1 MSDNLQ
7 TGEAE
12 NSVDPTSNPETNLEA
27 TAPRRRR
34 RTLTTSE
41 DDNDRAFTN
50 EDIAKE
56 AKVEADVEVTS
67 DVREEVEEPQRNV
80 RRRTSAATRVTELE
94 ASPAVPA
101 VQAKPT
107 IGSSIPPSFVEKV
120 SAEIKETAKTSGGR
134 KRTQKDQSQNKTQS
148 PSQKDNSKPKRKLK
162 SDSPRSEANL
172 SYIEADLGADDSV
185 ILDKKT
191 LKARRGKS
199 RKGKPTG
206 RYTMY
211 AHVDK
216 KGNTQLAITEGR
228 ILTEHYVARPDV
240 DETTSIDGNI
250 YLGKV
255 QNVLPGMEAAFI
267 DIGTPKNAVLYRADV
282 MYEGDKKN
290 EDGEESGGRSHSHN
304 RQQKSSVR
312 IEEILKNNQ
321 MVMVQVTKNPIMH
334 KGARLTQEVSLAGRF
349 VVLIPNQPTTYG
361 ISKRLPDD
369 ERRRLRRI
377 LDAIRPDDAG
387 LIVRTAAEGATD
399 DELRRD
405 MLRLVEQWNQIKELS
420 VNAAKSKKPTLLY
433 REPDLVM
440 RMIRE
445 EFNREYRAIVVDN
458 KDLYKEILKYVEA
471 IMPELTERVELY
483 KETKEL
489 DLFERYH
496 VTEQLVKALDRK
508 VWLPSGGSLIIE
520 RTEALTVID
529 VNTGKNVG
537 TTNLEETVFE
547 NNLEAAHEIAHQL
560 RLRDI
565 GGIIVIDF
573 IDMEIEKN
581 RFKLTETLR
590 EALARD
596 KTRTQVFEVTEL
608 GLVQMTRKRL
618 SEGMVESFTYECQA
632 CQGRGFVIEDK
643 MIGGYSPEQLAADG
657 KSDSNNQPK
666 QKGK

>member
-1 MSDNLQ
+1 MSENNQ
-7 TGEAE
+7 SGEAE
-12 NSVDPTSNPETNLEA
+12 LATSNTKTEVNKLEKEP
-27 TAPRRRR
+27 TRRR
-34 RTLTTSE
+34 RTVLTSSE

-56 AKVEADVEVTS
+56 AKADTGS
-67 DVREEVEEPQRNV
+67 
-80 RRRTSAATRVTELE
+80 E
-94 ASPAVPA
+94 ASNETKSDNSTDPQSKNSRTRRKRTTAAEHEAKIEESKEKPKV
-101 VQAKPT
+101 VAKPS
-107 IGSSIPPSFVEKV
+107 IGSSIPPSFVAQVNSDIKTKTAEDEKKTKKI
-120 SAEIKETAKTSGGR
+120 EKEKTAR
-134 KRTQKDQSQNKTQS
+134 KRTVKDSTKNK
-148 PSQKDNSKPKRKLK
+148 KKPK

-172 SYIEADLGADDSV
+172 AYIEADLGEDDGV
-185 ILDKKT
+185 TLDKKT

-228 ILTEHYVARPDV
+228 ILTEHYVARPDI

-255 QNVLPGMEAAFI
+255 QNVLPGMEAAFV
-267 DIGTPKNAVLYRADV
+267 DIGTPKNAVLYRADIMQEPTAGEEV
-282 MYEGDKKN
+282 DHEHSRRRSNVKSSIRIEDILKKN
-290 EDGEESGGRSHSHN
+290 
-304 RQQKSSVR
+304 
-312 IEEILKNNQ
+312 Q
-321 MVMVQVTKNPIMH
+321 MTMVQVTKNPIMH

-349 VVLIPNQPTTYG
+349 VVLIPNQPSTYG

-399 DELRRD
+399 DELQRD
-405 MLRLVEQWNQIKELS
+405 MMRLVDQWNQIKELS
-420 VNAAKSKKPTLLY
+420 LRAAKSKQPTLLY

-445 EFNREYRAIVVDN
+445 EFNREYRAIVVDD
-458 KDLYKEILKYVEA
+458 KKLFEEISKYVEA
-471 IMPELTERVELY
+471 IMPGLSERVELY
-483 KETKEL
+483 EDSSEL
-489 DLFERYH
+489 ALFERFH
-496 VTEQLVKALDRK
+496 ITEQLVKALDRK

-537 TTNLEETVFE
+537 TTSLEETVY
-547 NNLEAAHEIAHQL
+547 NNNIEAAHEIAHQL

-573 IDMEIEKN
+573 VDMEIEKN
-581 RFKLTETLR
+581 RIKLTDTMR
-590 EALARD
+590 EALSRD

-618 SEGMVESFTYECQA
+618 SEGMVESFTYECQS
-632 CQGRGFVIEDK
+632 CGGRGFVIEDQ
-643 MIGGYSPEQLAADG
+643 MVGGFSPKQLLSDG
-657 KSDSNNQPK
+657 KSTT
-666 QKGK
+666 

>member
-1 MSDNLQ
+1 M
-7 TGEAE
+7 
-12 NSVDPTSNPETNLEA
+12 V
-27 TAPRRRR
+27 
-34 RTLTTSE
+34 
-41 DDNDRAFTN
+41 
-50 EDIAKE
+50 
-56 AKVEADVEVTS
+56 
-67 DVREEVEEPQRNV
+67 
-80 RRRTSAATRVTELE
+80 
-94 ASPAVPA
+94 
-101 VQAKPT
+101 AKPS
-107 IGSSIPPSFVEKV
+107 IGSSIPPSFVAQVNSDIKTKTAEDEKKTKKI
-120 SAEIKETAKTSGGR
+120 EKEKTAR
-134 KRTQKDQSQNKTQS
+134 KRTVKDSTKNK
-148 PSQKDNSKPKRKLK
+148 KKPK

-172 SYIEADLGADDSV
+172 AYIEADLGEDDGV
-185 ILDKKT
+185 TLDKKT

-228 ILTEHYVARPDV
+228 ILTEHYVARPDI

-255 QNVLPGMEAAFI
+255 QNVLPGMEAAFV
-267 DIGTPKNAVLYRADV
+267 DIGTPKNAVLYRADIMQEPTAGEEV
-282 MYEGDKKN
+282 DHEHSRRRSNVKSSIRIEDILKKN
-290 EDGEESGGRSHSHN
+290 
-304 RQQKSSVR
+304 
-312 IEEILKNNQ
+312 Q
-321 MVMVQVTKNPIMH
+321 MTMVQVTKNPIMH

-349 VVLIPNQPTTYG
+349 VVLIPNQPSTYG

-399 DELRRD
+399 DELQRD
-405 MLRLVEQWNQIKELS
+405 MMRLVDQWNQIKELS
-420 VNAAKSKKPTLLY
+420 LRAAKSKQPTLLY

-445 EFNREYRAIVVDN
+445 EFNREYRAIVVDD
-458 KDLYKEILKYVEA
+458 KKLFEEISKYVEA
-471 IMPELTERVELY
+471 IMPGLSERVELY
-483 KETKEL
+483 EDSSEL
-489 DLFERYH
+489 ALFERFH
-496 VTEQLVKALDRK
+496 ITEQLVKALDRK

-537 TTNLEETVFE
+537 TTSLEETVY
-547 NNLEAAHEIAHQL
+547 NNNIEAAHEIAHQL

-573 IDMEIEKN
+573 VDMEIEKN
-581 RFKLTETLR
+581 RIKLTDTMR
-590 EALARD
+590 EALSRD

-618 SEGMVESFTYECQA
+618 SEGMVESFTYECQS
-632 CQGRGFVIEDK
+632 CGGRGFVIEDQ
-643 MIGGYSPEQLAADG
+643 MVGGFSPKQLLSDG
-657 KSDSNNQPK
+657 KSTT
-666 QKGK
+666 

>member
-1 MSDNLQ
+1 MSDNIQ
-7 TGEAE
+7 SGDAE
-12 NSVDPTSNPETNLEA
+12 FNSPNTTTEKILETQV
-27 TAPRRRR
+27 PRRRR
-34 RTLTTSE
+34 RTTLTTSE

-50 EDIAKE
+50 EDIAAE
-56 AKVEADVEVTS
+56 AKIEAIDES
-67 DVREEVEEPQRNV
+67 IAGSEPQAQSKAKSTEAKISR
-80 RRRTSAATRVTELE
+80 RRRTSAPDTATESEEIKPKVI
-94 ASPAVPA
+94 P
-101 VQAKPT
+101 KPT
-107 IGSSIPPSFVEKV
+107 IGSSIPPSFVNQVNADIKDRETKKN
-120 SAEIKETAKTSGGR
+120 SANEKTSR
-134 KRTQKDQSQNKTQS
+134 KRTQKDVTKKESSRSHK
-148 PSQKDNSKPKRKLK
+148 KLR
-162 SDSPRSEANL
+162 SDSPRSESNL
-172 SYIEADLGADDSV
+172 SYIEADLGDDDAV
-185 ILDKKT
+185 KLDKKT
-191 LKARRGKS
+191 LKARRGQS

-228 ILTEHYVARPDV
+228 ILTEHYVARPDI

-255 QNVLPGMEAAFI
+255 QNVLPGMEAAFV
-267 DIGTPKNAVLYRADV
+267 DIGTPKNAVLYRADLV
-282 MYEGDKKN
+282 LDEEHGGDS
-290 EDGEESGGRSHSHN
+290 DGEQHSRGRSHSRSN
-304 RQQKSSVR
+304 NSSIR
-312 IEEILKNNQ
+312 IENILKNNQ
-321 MVMVQVTKNPIMH
+321 MTMVQVTKNPIMH

-405 MLRLVEQWNQIKELS
+405 MLRLVDQWSQIKELS
-420 VNAAKSKKPTLLY
+420 VRAAKSKKPTLLY
-433 REPDLVM
+433 KEPDLVM

-458 KDLYKEILKYVEA
+458 EELHNEIKKYVEA
-471 IMPELTERVELY
+471 IMPELTERVEFYQDKKKL
-483 KETKEL
+483 E
-489 DLFERYH
+489 LFERYH
-496 VTEQLVKALDRK
+496 ITEQLVKGLDRK

-537 TTNLEETVFE
+537 TTNLEETVFD
-547 NNLEAAHEIAHQL
+547 NNIEAAHEIAHQL

-581 RFKLTETLR
+581 RIKLTETLR

-618 SEGMVESFTYECQA
+618 SEGMVESFTYECKT
-632 CQGRGFVIEDK
+632 CGGRGFVIEDE
-643 MIGGYSPEQLAADG
+643 MVGGYSPEQLLLDS
-657 KSDSNNQPK
+657 KSMAQPK
-666 QKGK
+666 A

>member
-1 MSDNLQ
+1 MSDNTQ
-7 TGEAE
+7 TGEAL
-12 NSVDPTSNPETNLEA
+12 NAADPTSNSETTLEE

-41 DDNDRAFTN
+41 VDNDRAFTN
-50 EDIAKE
+50 EDIAQE
-56 AKVEADVEVTS
+56 AKEESDIPVVTDVASTGEAPKTS
-67 DVREEVEEPQRNV
+67 
-80 RRRTSAATRVTELE
+80 RRRTTKTTHD
-94 ASPAVPA
+94 AVP
-101 VQAKPT
+101 AKPT

-120 SAEIKETAKTSGGR
+120 SAELKEIAKPTGR
-134 KRTQKDQSQNKTQS
+134 KRTQKDTSQAKAAPS
-148 PSQKDNSKPKRKLK
+148 SQKEGSKPKKKLR

-172 SYIEADLGADDSV
+172 SYIEADMGADDSV

-290 EDGEESGGRSHSHN
+290 EDGEEQTGGRSHSHN

-312 IEEILKNNQ
+312 IEDILKNNQ

-405 MLRLVEQWNQIKELS
+405 MLRLVDQWNQIKELS
-420 VNAAKSKKPTLLY
+420 ERAAKSKKPTLLY

-471 IMPELTERVELY
+471 IMPELVERVELY
-483 KETKEL
+483 KDSKEL

-537 TTNLEETVFE
+537 TTNLEETVFQ
-547 NNLEAAHEIAHQL
+547 NNLEAAEEIAHQL

-657 KSDSNNQPK
+657 KSDTNNQPK
-666 QKGK
+666 QNSKK

>member
-1 MSDNLQ
+1 MSENNQ
-7 TGEAE
+7 SGEAE
-12 NSVDPTSNPETNLEA
+12 LATSNTKTEVNKLEKEP
-27 TAPRRRR
+27 TRRR
-34 RTLTTSE
+34 RTVLTSSE

-56 AKVEADVEVTS
+56 AKADTGSETSNETKSDNSTDSQSKNSRTRRKRTTAAEHEAKI
-67 DVREEVEEPQRNV
+67 EESKEKPKVV
-80 RRRTSAATRVTELE
+80 
-94 ASPAVPA
+94 
-101 VQAKPT
+101 AKPS
-107 IGSSIPPSFVEKV
+107 IGSSIPPSFVAQVNSDIKTKTAEDEKKTKKI
-120 SAEIKETAKTSGGR
+120 EKEKTAR
-134 KRTQKDQSQNKTQS
+134 KRTVKDSTKNK
-148 PSQKDNSKPKRKLK
+148 KKPK

-172 SYIEADLGADDSV
+172 AYIEADLGEDDGV
-185 ILDKKT
+185 TLDKKT

-228 ILTEHYVARPDV
+228 ILTEHYVARPDI

-255 QNVLPGMEAAFI
+255 QNVLPGMEAAFV
-267 DIGTPKNAVLYRADV
+267 DIGTPKNAVLYRADIMQEPTAGEEV
-282 MYEGDKKN
+282 DHEHSRRRSNVKSSIRIEDILKKN
-290 EDGEESGGRSHSHN
+290 
-304 RQQKSSVR
+304 
-312 IEEILKNNQ
+312 Q
-321 MVMVQVTKNPIMH
+321 MTMVQVTKNPIMH

-349 VVLIPNQPTTYG
+349 VVLIPNQPSTYG

-377 LDAIRPDDAG
+377 LDAICPDDAG

-399 DELRRD
+399 DELQRD
-405 MLRLVEQWNQIKELS
+405 MMRLVDQWNQIKELS
-420 VNAAKSKKPTLLY
+420 LRAAKSKQPTLLY

-445 EFNREYRAIVVDN
+445 EFNREYRAIVVDD
-458 KDLYKEILKYVEA
+458 KKLFEEISKYVEA
-471 IMPELTERVELY
+471 IMPGLSERVELY
-483 KETKEL
+483 EDSSEL
-489 DLFERYH
+489 ALFERFH
-496 VTEQLVKALDRK
+496 ITEQLVKALDRK

-537 TTNLEETVFE
+537 TTSLEETVY
-547 NNLEAAHEIAHQL
+547 NNNIEAAHEIAHQL

-573 IDMEIEKN
+573 VDMEIEKN
-581 RFKLTETLR
+581 RIKLTDTMR
-590 EALARD
+590 EALSRD

-618 SEGMVESFTYECQA
+618 SEGMVESFTYECQS
-632 CQGRGFVIEDK
+632 CGGRGFVIEDQ
-643 MIGGYSPEQLAADG
+643 MVGGFSPKQLLSDG
-657 KSDSNNQPK
+657 KSTT
-666 QKGK
+666 

>member
-1 MSDNLQ
+1 MSENNQ
-7 TGEAE
+7 SGEAE
-12 NSVDPTSNPETNLEA
+12 LATSNTKTEVNKLEKEP
-27 TAPRRRR
+27 TRRR
-34 RTLTTSE
+34 RTVLTSSE

-56 AKVEADVEVTS
+56 AKADTGSETSNETKSDNSTDSQSKNSRTRRKRTTAAEHEAKI
-67 DVREEVEEPQRNV
+67 EESKEKPKVV
-80 RRRTSAATRVTELE
+80 
-94 ASPAVPA
+94 
-101 VQAKPT
+101 AKPS
-107 IGSSIPPSFVEKV
+107 IGSSIPPSFVAQVNSDIKTKTAEDEKKTKKI
-120 SAEIKETAKTSGGR
+120 EKEKTAR
-134 KRTQKDQSQNKTQS
+134 KRTVKDSTKNK
-148 PSQKDNSKPKRKLK
+148 KKPK

-172 SYIEADLGADDSV
+172 AYIEADLGEDDGV
-185 ILDKKT
+185 TLDKKT

-228 ILTEHYVARPDV
+228 ILTEHYVARPDI

-255 QNVLPGMEAAFI
+255 QNVLPGMEAAFV
-267 DIGTPKNAVLYRADV
+267 DIGTPKNAVLYRADIMQEPTAGEEV
-282 MYEGDKKN
+282 DHEHSRRRSNVKSSIRIEDILKKN
-290 EDGEESGGRSHSHN
+290 
-304 RQQKSSVR
+304 
-312 IEEILKNNQ
+312 Q
-321 MVMVQVTKNPIMH
+321 MTMVQVTKNPIMH

-349 VVLIPNQPTTYG
+349 VVLIPNQPSTYG

-399 DELRRD
+399 DELQRD
-405 MLRLVEQWNQIKELS
+405 MMRLVDQWNQIKELS
-420 VNAAKSKKPTLLY
+420 LRAAKSKQPTLLY

-445 EFNREYRAIVVDN
+445 EFNREYRAIVVDD
-458 KDLYKEILKYVEA
+458 KKLFEEISKYVEA
-471 IMPELTERVELY
+471 IMPGLSERVELY
-483 KETKEL
+483 EDSSEL
-489 DLFERYH
+489 ALFERFH
-496 VTEQLVKALDRK
+496 ITEQLVKALDRK

-537 TTNLEETVFE
+537 TTSLEETVY
-547 NNLEAAHEIAHQL
+547 NNNIEAAHEIAHQL

-573 IDMEIEKN
+573 VDMEIEKN
-581 RFKLTETLR
+581 RIKLTDTMR
-590 EALARD
+590 EALSRD

-618 SEGMVESFTYECQA
+618 SEGMVESFTYECQS
-632 CQGRGFVIEDK
+632 CGGRGFVIEDQ
-643 MIGGYSPEQLAADG
+643 MVGGFSPKQLLSDG
-657 KSDSNNQPK
+657 KSTT
-666 QKGK
+666 

>member
-1 MSDNLQ
+1 MSENNQ
-7 TGEAE
+7 SGEAE
-12 NSVDPTSNPETNLEA
+12 LATSNTKTEVNKLEKEP
-27 TAPRRRR
+27 TRRR
-34 RTLTTSE
+34 RTVLTSSE

-56 AKVEADVEVTS
+56 AKADTGSETSNETKSDNSTDSQSKNSRTRRKRTTAAEHEAKI
-67 DVREEVEEPQRNV
+67 EESKEKPKVV
-80 RRRTSAATRVTELE
+80 
-94 ASPAVPA
+94 
-101 VQAKPT
+101 AKPS
-107 IGSSIPPSFVEKV
+107 IGSSIPPSFVAQVNSDIKTKTAEDEKKTKKI
-120 SAEIKETAKTSGGR
+120 EKEKTAR
-134 KRTQKDQSQNKTQS
+134 KRTVKDSTKNK
-148 PSQKDNSKPKRKLK
+148 KKPK

-172 SYIEADLGADDSV
+172 AYIEADLGEDDGV
-185 ILDKKT
+185 TLDKKT

-228 ILTEHYVARPDV
+228 ILTEHYVARPDI

-255 QNVLPGMEAAFI
+255 QNVLPGMEAAFV
-267 DIGTPKNAVLYRADV
+267 DIGTPKNAVLYRADIMQEPTAGEEV
-282 MYEGDKKN
+282 DHEHSRRRSNVKSSIRIEDILKKN
-290 EDGEESGGRSHSHN
+290 
-304 RQQKSSVR
+304 
-312 IEEILKNNQ
+312 Q
-321 MVMVQVTKNPIMH
+321 MTMVQVTKNPIMH

-349 VVLIPNQPTTYG
+349 VVLIHNQPSTYG

-399 DELRRD
+399 DELQRD
-405 MLRLVEQWNQIKELS
+405 MMRLVDQWNQIKELS
-420 VNAAKSKKPTLLY
+420 LRAAKSKQPTLLY

-445 EFNREYRAIVVDN
+445 EFNREYRAIVVDD
-458 KDLYKEILKYVEA
+458 KKLFEEISKYVEA
-471 IMPELTERVELY
+471 IMPGLSERVELY
-483 KETKEL
+483 EDSSEL
-489 DLFERYH
+489 ALFERFH
-496 VTEQLVKALDRK
+496 ITEQLVKALDRK

-537 TTNLEETVFE
+537 TTSLEETVY
-547 NNLEAAHEIAHQL
+547 NNNIEAAHEIAHQL

-573 IDMEIEKN
+573 VDMEIEKN
-581 RFKLTETLR
+581 RIKLTYY
-590 EALARD
+590 
-596 KTRTQVFEVTEL
+596 F
-608 GLVQMTRKRL
+608 
-618 SEGMVESFTYECQA
+618 
-632 CQGRGFVIEDK
+632 
-643 MIGGYSPEQLAADG
+643 
-657 KSDSNNQPK
+657 
-666 QKGK
+666 

>member
-1 MSDNLQ
+1 MSENNQ
-7 TGEAE
+7 SGEAE
-12 NSVDPTSNPETNLEA
+12 LATSNTKTEVNKLEKEP
-27 TAPRRRR
+27 TRRR
-34 RTLTTSE
+34 RTVLTSSE

-56 AKVEADVEVTS
+56 AKADTGSETSNETKSDNSTDPQSKNSRTRRKRTTAAEHEAKI
-67 DVREEVEEPQRNV
+67 EESKEKPKVV
-80 RRRTSAATRVTELE
+80 
-94 ASPAVPA
+94 
-101 VQAKPT
+101 AKPS
-107 IGSSIPPSFVEKV
+107 IGSSIPPSFVAQVNSDIKTKTAEDEKKTKKI
-120 SAEIKETAKTSGGR
+120 EKEKTAR
-134 KRTQKDQSQNKTQS
+134 KRTVKDSTKNK
-148 PSQKDNSKPKRKLK
+148 KKPK

-172 SYIEADLGADDSV
+172 AYIEADLGEDDGV
-185 ILDKKT
+185 TLDKKT

-228 ILTEHYVARPDV
+228 ILTEHYVARPDI

-255 QNVLPGMEAAFI
+255 QNVLPGMEAAFV
-267 DIGTPKNAVLYRADV
+267 DIGTPKNAVLYRADIMQEPTAGEEV
-282 MYEGDKKN
+282 DHEHSRRRSNVKSSIRIEDILKKN
-290 EDGEESGGRSHSHN
+290 
-304 RQQKSSVR
+304 
-312 IEEILKNNQ
+312 Q
-321 MVMVQVTKNPIMH
+321 MTMVQVTKNPIMH

-349 VVLIPNQPTTYG
+349 VVLIPNQPSTYG

-399 DELRRD
+399 DELQRD
-405 MLRLVEQWNQIKELS
+405 MMRLVDQWNQIKELS
-420 VNAAKSKKPTLLY
+420 LRAAKSKQPTLLY

-445 EFNREYRAIVVDN
+445 EFNREYRAIVVDD
-458 KDLYKEILKYVEA
+458 KKLFEEISKYVEA
-471 IMPELTERVELY
+471 IMPGLSERVELY
-483 KETKEL
+483 EDSSEL
-489 DLFERYH
+489 ALFERFH
-496 VTEQLVKALDRK
+496 ITEQLVKALDRK

-537 TTNLEETVFE
+537 TTSLEETVY
-547 NNLEAAHEIAHQL
+547 NNNIEAAHEIAHQL

-573 IDMEIEKN
+573 VDMEIEKN
-581 RFKLTETLR
+581 RIKLTDTMR
-590 EALARD
+590 EALSRD

-618 SEGMVESFTYECQA
+618 SEGMVESFTYECQS
-632 CQGRGFVIEDK
+632 CGGRGFVIEDQ
-643 MIGGYSPEQLAADG
+643 MVGGFSPKQLLSDG
-657 KSDSNNQPK
+657 KSTT
-666 QKGK
+666 